1 MEVSRVGN
9 RDDFSA
15 KTKQAWSDATSLGY
29 ASRLQ
34 LEHGEN
40 SLRLDRKNL
49 TVVADTVYGP
59 LSLPQIGSGENWV
72 GYRVAAHLALHKLF
86 RTLDRPVPAFLML
99 DQPSQAHYPKEK
111 DVGEIS
117 GAEDEDQVAVARL
130 CRLIFEYRMTLAPTC
145 RSSWPT
151 TSIFYRSGSVLRRFN
166 AGATASSSCR

>member
-1 MEVSRVGN
+1 MEVSRVSN

-40 SLRLDRKNL
+40 SLRLDQKNL

-99 DQPSQAHYPKEK
+99 DQPSQARRSFTGVVPCF
-111 DVGEIS
+111 DGS
-117 GAEDEDQVAVARL
+117 
-130 CRLIFEYRMTLAPTC
+130 TLA
-145 RSSWPT
+145 
-151 TSIFYRSGSVLRRFN
+151 RRHQARADDVAPLMPGASREAPHGDLSDFN
-166 AGATASSSCR
+166 

>member
-1 MEVSRVGN
+1 MEVSRVSN

-40 SLRLDRKNL
+40 SLRLDQKNL

-86 RTLDRPVPAFLML
+86 RTLDRPVPAFPNARPAF
-99 DQPSQAHYPKEK
+99 PS
-111 DVGEIS
+111 
-117 GAEDEDQVAVARL
+117 
-130 CRLIFEYRMTLAPTC
+130 
-145 RSSWPT
+145 